1 MLTVREFIHT
11 KSFDK
16 SWCDMGC
23 DDDDL
28 AVLQKAIADDPQG
41 PPVIPGTGGVRKIR
55 VTLDGR
61 GKSGGARVL
70 YVDFTVRE
78 VVGLIFAY
86 PKSEKEN
93 ITESEK
99 KLMRQLVD
107 TLSENWREIK

>member
-1 MLTVREFIHT
+1 MDREFIHT

-16 SWCDMGC
+16 AWAEMGC

-28 AVLQKAIADDPQG
+28 SVLQKAIADDPQG
-41 PPVIPGTGGVRKIR
+41 SPVIQGTGGVRKIR
-55 VTLDGR
+55 VTLNGR

-70 YVDFTVRE
+70 YVDFVVSET
-78 VVGLIFAY
+78 VGLVFAY

-99 KLMRQLVD
+99 KVMRQLAD
-107 TLSENWREIK
+107 TLNGKGRQ